1 MYNNNEVIMQKSALL
16 PTIGMLLIFSG
27 CDIRQSDYD
36 KLALKCDSLQTVLS
50 QQESTLHKLRD
61 TIFILSYPSEQR
73 YTKILKLIS
82 EQKLDSALIEI
93 SALKKVFPHSK
104 EALASNEQ
112 IEYISQKKLEL
123 KAEEERRKALG
134 FKVFSDK
141 SNISIVDDDKIIK
154 CLFSGFNYG
163 KTFTFDYCE
172 DIDEYHYRTADKDHT
187 FILMSMKMST
197 KEKYAYPP
205 RISVCRIENGY
216 LKELSVFS
224 REYATWTSYG
234 AMIGNYSDDSHDFSK
249 VNSIRYKLA
258 AEISIEDSK
267 HPLVVITKKDGNG
280 GIAYNDSLSVN
291 DVHNDYYVIK
301 ILNRNKL

>member
-1 MYNNNEVIMQKSALL
+1 MYNDKKVIMQKSTLL
-16 PTIGMLLIFSG
+16 PVIGMLLLFSG
-27 CDIRQSDYD
+27 CGIKQSDYD
-36 KLALKCDSLQTVLS
+36 KLVLKCDSLQTVLS
-50 QQESTLHKLRD
+50 QQDSTLHQLRD
-61 TIFILSYPSEQR
+61 SIFILSYPSEQR
-73 YTKILKLIS
+73 YAKILKLIS
-82 EQKLDSALIEI
+82 EQNLDSALNEI

-112 IEYISQKKLEL
+112 IEYITQKKLEL

-141 SNISIVDDDKIIK
+141 SNISIIDDDKIIK
-154 CLFSGFNYG
+154 CSFTGFNYG

-172 DIDEYHYRTADKDHT
+172 DVEEYHYRTADKDNT
-187 FILMSMKMST
+187 FILVSMTMST

-205 RISVCRIENGY
+205 RISVCRIENGH
-216 LKELSVFS
+216 LKELSGFS

-267 HPLVVITKKDGNG
+267 RPLVIITKKDGNG
-280 GIAYNDSLSVN
+280 GIKYNDSLSVN